1 MINYANLGLLLFILI
16 GLILMNA
23 TDNNLSAQSKKIIT
37 PEEMWKI
44 KRVSNPAVSPDGNL
58 IAFQV
63 TEWDIKT
70 NTPSTNLYRYNLING
85 ELRQFTQGNSDN
97 SPVWS
102 PDGKF
107 LAFLSKRDGNTTQL
121 YVMPID
127 GGEAKKITKLPVGVS
142 SPRWFP
148 DGKKIAFVANIL
160 PEYDGDF
167 EELDKLLK
175 EKKESKM
182 SAKATEN
189 RIYRYW
195 DRWLTDGMY
204 PRLFSVEL
212 ETEKVVDLMPGIN
225 KYFSLFGSPDY
236 DISPDGKQ
244 IAVSVNSTE
253 PPYDDLNYDIYL
265 LLTDGSGKIVNI
277 TSDNIGS
284 DFNPRFSQDGKRL
297 LYGRQLR
304 PDFYA
309 DNVKPIIYDLA
320 SRKITEVAPN
330 LDLSFEELQW
340 SNDGNSIYFHAEDK
354 AVRSLFSIQINGAIL
369 KEILRGGN
377 TGSAK
382 IASNNR
388 LVLVNDNL
396 TNPPEIFTID
406 NNGKNLKQLTFFNK
420 ELISGIKF
428 GKVENVTYKGA
439 NDVDIQMYVVYP
451 PDFDEKK
458 KYPLMLMIHG
468 GPHGIFG
475 DAFHFRWNAQLFAS
489 PGYIVAFPNFHGST
503 SFGLDFALS
512 IHGEHPT
519 KPFIDVMKA
528 TDYLIARGFIDEKRM
543 SAAGG
548 SYGGYLV
555 CWIAGHT
562 DRYACLINHA
572 GVYNLMQQFGS
583 DITTYRDKAYGGTP
597 WDGLEIMQKWNPAV
611 YAKNFV
617 TPMLIIHGEKDYRV
631 PANHALEVYGIYKGK
646 GVDARLVYYPDE
658 NHWILTPQNSIYW
671 YKEVYDWLDRYLKK

>member
-1 MINYANLGLLLFILI
+1 MIFN
-16 GLILMNA
+16 
-23 TDNNLSAQSKKIIT
+23 TSKLTSESGKIFT
-37 PEEMWKI
+37 PEDMWNI
-44 KRVSNPAVSPDGNL
+44 KRVGSPSVSPDGNL
-58 IAFQV
+58 IAFTLTQ
-63 TEWDIKT
+63 WDIKT
-70 NTPSTNLYRYNLING
+70 NKSTTNIYLYNLTNS

-97 SPVWS
+97 SPIWS

-107 LAFLSKRDGNTTQL
+107 IAFTSKRNGETPQL
-121 YVMPID
+121 YIIPVD
-127 GGEAKKITKLPVGVS
+127 GGEARQVTKLPVGVLT
-142 SPRWFP
+142 PKWFP
-148 DGKKIAFVANIL
+148 DGSKIAFTSNIL
-160 PEYDGDF
+160 PEYKGDF
-167 EELDKLLK
+167 EKLEKMIK
-175 EKKESKM
+175 EKKESKL
-182 SAKATEN
+182 SAKVTEN

-195 DRWLTDGMY
+195 DRWLTDGFY
-204 PRLFSVEL
+204 PRLFSVDIKS
-212 ETEKVVDLMPGIN
+212 EKVVDLMPDIN
-225 KYFSLFGSPDY
+225 KFFPLFGGADY

-244 IAVSVNSTE
+244 IAITLNSTE
-253 PPYDDLNYDIYL
+253 PPYNDLNYDIYL
-265 LLTDGSGKIVNI
+265 LDADGSGKISNI
-277 TSDNIGS
+277 SSENIGN
-284 DFNPRFSQDGKRL
+284 DFNPRFSKDGKRI

-309 DNVKPIIYDLA
+309 DNIKPIIYDFA
-320 SRKITEVAPN
+320 TKKITEVAPDI
-330 LDLSFEELQW
+330 DLSFEELQW
-340 SNDGNSIYFHAEDK
+340 SLDGNSIYFHAEDR
-354 AVRSLFSIQINGAIL
+354 AVRSLFSIQINGKNL
-369 KEILRGGN
+369 KEIIRGGN
-377 TGSAK
+377 TGAAK

-388 LVLVNDNL
+388 LVFVNDNL
-396 TNPPEIFTID
+396 TNPPELYIID
-406 NNGKNLKQLTFFNK
+406 INGKNLKQLTFFNK

-428 GKVENVTYKGA
+428 GKVENVIYKGA
-439 NDVDIQMYVVYP
+439 NDADIQMYIVYP

-475 DAFHFRWNAQLFAS
+475 DAFHFRWNAQLFAA

-528 TDYLIARGFIDEKRM
+528 TDYLISLGFVDEKRIA
-543 SAAGG
+543 AAGG

-597 WDGLEIMQKWNPAV
+597 WDGIEIMQKWNPAMF
-611 YAKNFV
+611 ASNFV

-631 PANHALEVYGIYKGK
+631 PVNHALEVYGVYKGK
-646 GVDARLVYYPDE
+646 GIEARLVYYPDE

-671 YKEVYDWLDRYLKK
+671 YNEVYDWLERFLKK

>member
-1 MINYANLGLLLFILI
+1 M
-16 GLILMNA
+16 LMNLNCFTA
-23 TDNNLSAQSKKIIT
+23 NSQSNRIFT
-37 PEEMWKI
+37 PEDMWNI
-44 KRVSNPAVSPDGNL
+44 KRVGNPVVSPDGNL
-58 IAFQV
+58 VAFTV
-63 TEWDIKT
+63 TSWDIKSNKSTT
-70 NTPSTNLYRYNLING
+70 NIYLYNLTNSD
-85 ELRQFTQGNSDN
+85 LRQFTQGNSDN
-97 SPVWS
+97 TPVWS
-102 PDGKF
+102 PDSKF
-107 LAFLSKRDGNTTQL
+107 LAFVSKRNGETNQL
-121 YVMPID
+121 YIIPVD
-127 GGEAKKITKLPVGVS
+127 GGEARQVTKLPVGVS
-142 SPRWFP
+142 SPKWFP
-148 DGKKIAFVANIL
+148 DGNRIAFVANIL

-167 EELDKLLK
+167 EKLDKMLK
-175 EKKESKM
+175 DKKESKM
-182 SAKATEN
+182 SAKVTEN

-204 PRLFSVEL
+204 PRLFSVDL
-212 ETEKVVDLMPGIN
+212 KSEKVTDLMPGIN
-225 KYFSLFGSPDY
+225 KFFPLFGGADY

-244 IAVSVNSTE
+244 IAISLNSTE
-253 PPYDDLNYDIYL
+253 PPYDDLNYDVYL
-265 LLTDGSGKIVNI
+265 LEANGSGKLINI
-277 TSDNIGS
+277 TSENVGN
-284 DFNPRFSQDGKRL
+284 DFNPRYSYDGKKL

-309 DNVKPIIYDLA
+309 DNIKPIIYDF
-320 SRKITEVAPN
+320 STKRITEVAPKV
-330 LDLSFEELQW
+330 DLSFEELQW
-340 SNDGNSIYFHAEDK
+340 SKDGNSIYFHAEDR
-354 AVRSLFSIQINGAIL
+354 AVRSLFSIGINGANL
-369 KEILRGGN
+369 REIIRGGN
-377 TGSAK
+377 TVGTS

-388 LVLVNDNL
+388 LVFANDNL
-396 TNPPEIFTID
+396 TNPPELYIID
-406 NNGKNLKQLTFFNK
+406 ITGKNLKQLTFFNK
-420 ELISGIKF
+420 ELISQIKF

-439 NDVDIQMYVVYP
+439 NDADVQMYIVYP

-475 DAFHFRWNAQLFAS
+475 DAFHFRWNAQLFAA

-528 TDYLIARGFIDEKRM
+528 TDYLISRGFVDEKRM
-543 SAAGG
+543 AAAGG

-597 WDGLEIMQKWNPAV
+597 WDGLEVMQKWNPAI

-631 PANHALEVYGIYKGK
+631 PANHALEVYGVYKGK

-671 YKEVYDWLDRYLKK
+671 YKEVYDWLERYLKK

>member
-1 MINYANLGLLLFILI
+1 M
-16 GLILMNA
+16 LMNLNCFTA
-23 TDNNLSAQSKKIIT
+23 NSQSNRIFT
-37 PEEMWKI
+37 PEDMWNI
-44 KRVSNPAVSPDGNL
+44 KRVGNPVVSPDGNL
-58 IAFQV
+58 VAFTV
-63 TEWDIKT
+63 TSWDIKSNKSTT
-70 NTPSTNLYRYNLING
+70 NIYLYNLTNSD
-85 ELRQFTQGNSDN
+85 LRQFTQGNSDN
-97 SPVWS
+97 TPVWS
-102 PDGKF
+102 PDSKF
-107 LAFLSKRDGNTTQL
+107 LAFVSKRNGETNQL
-121 YVMPID
+121 YIIPVD
-127 GGEAKKITKLPVGVS
+127 GGEARQVTKLPVGVS
-142 SPRWFP
+142 SPKWFP
-148 DGKKIAFVANIL
+148 DGNRIAFVANIL

-167 EELDKLLK
+167 EKLDKMLK
-175 EKKESKM
+175 DKKESKM
-182 SAKATEN
+182 SAKVTEN

-204 PRLFSVEL
+204 PRLFSVDL
-212 ETEKVVDLMPGIN
+212 KSEKVTDLMPGIN
-225 KYFSLFGSPDY
+225 KFFPLFGGADY

-244 IAVSVNSTE
+244 IAISLNSTE
-253 PPYDDLNYDIYL
+253 PPYDDLNYDVYL
-265 LLTDGSGKIVNI
+265 LEANGSGKLINI
-277 TSDNIGS
+277 TSENVGN
-284 DFNPRFSQDGKRL
+284 DFNPRYSYDGKKL

-309 DNVKPIIYDLA
+309 DNIKPIIYDF
-320 SRKITEVAPN
+320 STKRITEVAPKV
-330 LDLSFEELQW
+330 DLSFEELQW
-340 SNDGNSIYFHAEDK
+340 SKDGNSIYFHAEDR
-354 AVRSLFSIQINGAIL
+354 AVRSLFSIGVNGANL
-369 KEILRGGN
+369 REIIRGGN
-377 TGSAK
+377 TGGAS

-388 LVLVNDNL
+388 LVFANDNL
-396 TNPPEIFTID
+396 TNPPELYIID
-406 NNGKNLKQLTFFNK
+406 ITGKNLKQLTFFNK
-420 ELISGIKF
+420 ELISQIKF
-428 GKVENVTYKGA
+428 GKVENLTYKGA
-439 NDVDIQMYVVYP
+439 NDADVQMYIVYP

-475 DAFHFRWNAQLFAS
+475 DAFHFRWNAQLFAA

-528 TDYLIARGFIDEKRM
+528 TDYLISRGFVDEKRM
-543 SAAGG
+543 AAAGG

-597 WDGLEIMQKWNPAV
+597 WDGLEVMQKWNPAI

-631 PANHALEVYGIYKGK
+631 PANHALEVYGVYKGK

-671 YKEVYDWLDRYLKK
+671 YKEVYDWLERYLKK